1 MVIASILSPIEDVL
15 RHILVW
21 LHGSIGLSW
30 AWAIVAVTIF
40 VRVAILPLTVKQI
53 QSMQRLAQHA
63 PELKAIQQKYKHDK
77 QRQQEEIMKFYK
89 ENKVNPAASCLPLL
103 PQLPIFFS
111 LYYVLRDFS
120 KTLANDPQSSLEF
133 LNGLVPN
140 ITANIKDHW
149 SGILLVVVYGCT
161 TVLSMFLSTTTLQSK
176 AQRYLMLVLPVV
188 FIPVVLRFPV
198 GLLLYWVTTNL
209 WTIGQGAIT
218 RRMFPRPQ
226 LPAEKKT
233 SRAPAGGKP
242 SPGGS
247 GSGTGKTVKPTAPKP
262 APKKPTAGDG
272 GGQQRQVRR
281 RKKRGPQAR
290 R

>member
-1 MVIASILSPIEDVL
+1 MVIAGILTPIENVL
-15 RHILVW
+15 SNVLSW
-21 LHGSIGLSW
+21 LHGSIGFSW
-30 AWAIVAVTIF
+30 AWSIIALTILVRIV
-40 VRVAILPLTVKQI
+40 ILPLTVKQI

-63 PELKAIQQKYKHDK
+63 PELKAIQQKYKSDK

-111 LYYVLRDFS
+111 LYYVLRDFT
-120 KTLANDPQSSLEF
+120 KTAGADVPASALQF
-133 LNGLVPN
+133 LNGLVPD
-140 ITANIKDHW
+140 ITAHIRDHW
-149 SGILLVVVYGCT
+149 SGILLVIVYGCT

-176 AQRYLMLVLPVV
+176 GQRYLMLVLPVL

-198 GLLLYWVTTNL
+198 GLLLYWITTNL

-226 LPAEKKT
+226 LAPVKRT
-233 SRAPAGGKP
+233 SRVPQPAPAAPPKTAQAAAPVAKAKSAPAKP
-242 SPGGS
+242 ATD
-247 GSGTGKTVKPTAPKP
+247 GSGTP
-262 APKKPTAGDG
+262 
-272 GGQQRQVRR
+272 RQVRR

>member
-1 MVIASILSPIEDVL
+1 MVLAGILQPIEDALQHV
-15 RHILVW
+15 LVW
-21 LHGSIGLSW
+21 LHDSIGLSW
-30 AWAIVAVTIF
+30 AWAIVGLTIL
-40 VRVAILPLTVKQI
+40 VRIAILPLTVKQI

-63 PELKAIQQKYKHDK
+63 PELKAIQQKYKNDK
-77 QRQQEEIMKFYK
+77 QRQQEEIMKFYR

-111 LYYVLRDFS
+111 LYYVLRDFERDV
-120 KTLANDPQSSLEF
+120 LPDFPGSSLEF

-140 ITANIKDHW
+140 ITDNIKDHW

-176 AQRYLMLVLPVV
+176 GQRYLMLVLPVV

-209 WTIGQGAIT
+209 WTIGQGTIT
-218 RRMFPRPQ
+218 RRMFPRPE
-226 LPAEKKT
+226 LAPAKKT
-233 SRAPAGGKP
+233 SRTPPKRKSAAETAAKEAKAPPAKP
-242 SPGGS
+242 AA
-247 GSGTGKTVKPTAPKP
+247 KQPTA
-262 APKKPTAGDG
+262 DG
-272 GGQQRQVRR
+272 GAGQQRRVRR

>member
-1 MVIASILSPIEDVL
+1 MLLAGILQPIEDALQHVL
-15 RHILVW
+15 IW
-21 LHGSIGLSW
+21 LHDSLGLSW
-30 AWAIVAVTIF
+30 AWAIVALTVL

-63 PELKAIQQKYKHDK
+63 PELKAIQQRYKHDK
-77 QRQQEEIMKFYK
+77 QRQQEELMKFYR

-111 LYYVLRDFS
+111 LYYVLRDFERDV
-120 KTLANDPQSSLEF
+120 LPDFPGSSLQF

-140 ITANIKDHW
+140 ITDNIKDHW

-161 TVLSMFLSTTTLQSK
+161 TMLSMYLSTTAVQSK

-209 WTIGQGAIT
+209 WTIGQGTIT
-218 RRMFPRPQ
+218 RRMFPRPE
-226 LPAEKKT
+226 LTPAKRT
-233 SRAPAGGKP
+233 SRAQPRERPAPEPAGG
-242 SPGGS
+242 G
-247 GSGTGKTVKPTAPKP
+247 
-262 APKKPTAGDG
+262 APKKARAAPAKAASKQPAGEG
-272 GGQQRQVRR
+272 ASGQRRVRR
-281 RKKRGPQAR
+281 RKKRGPQPR